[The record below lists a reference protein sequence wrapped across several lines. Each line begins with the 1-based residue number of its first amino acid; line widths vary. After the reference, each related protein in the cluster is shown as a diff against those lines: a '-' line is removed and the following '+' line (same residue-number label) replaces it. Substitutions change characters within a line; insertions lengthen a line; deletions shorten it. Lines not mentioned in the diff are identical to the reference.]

1 MVPTRAKKCSICGKP
16 VFDNHAKYCPIC
28 SKFAFRIM
36 NTRMSP
42 EAIKGIRDYVHRI
55 GYFCYYTAMPLE
67 MTDTHSPWYC
77 VFDHW
82 IPLDPRKIVITS
94 SLINNMKSQLAEEEF
109 WFIIRQ
115 LANCKR
121 KHTKIRKIKFLYWNR
136 KYTQDNEEGLGSVV
150 LPTPTT
156 GTCTK
161 KCDVCGKRIDIYN
174 SKYCLLCAK
183 FVARLHSK
191 GLPPETIEA
200 TLAYIR
206 KNGFRC
212 YYTGMALELHD
223 ASSPWYC
230 VFDHW
235 IPHHPGKIVITSALI
250 NQMKSDLSEKE
261 FWYYVF
267 QLADYKEKHK
277 PVRKR
282 KLVYWYRLVP
292 VEDV

>member
-1 MVPTRAKKCSICGKP
+1 MPSTRAKKCRICGKP
-16 VFDNHAKYCPIC
+16 VFTSHAKYCRRC
-28 SKFAFRIM
+28 SKFALRIM

-42 EAIKGIRDYVHRI
+42 EAIKGIRDYLHKK
-55 GYFCYYTAMPLE
+55 GYFCYYTGMPLE
-67 MTDTHSPWYC
+67 MTDTHSPFYC

-94 SLINNMKSQLAEEEF
+94 SLINNMKSQLAEKEF
-109 WFIIRQ
+109 WSIIRQ

-121 KHTKIRKIKFLYWNR
+121 KHTKFRKIKLLYWNR
-136 KYTQDNEEGLGSVV
+136 KYTADNEEGLGKVV
-150 LPTPTT
+150 LAGPTT
-156 GTCTK
+156 GTCSK
-161 KCDVCGKRIDIYN
+161 NCNICGKRIKIYN
-174 SKYCLLCAK
+174 SKYCLLCTK

-206 KNGFRC
+206 KNGFIC

-235 IPHHPGKIVITSALI
+235 IPHHPGKVVITSALI
-250 NQMKSDLSEKE
+250 NQILRQAACR
-261 FWYYVF
+261 F
-267 QLADYKEKHK
+267 
-277 PVRKR
+277 
-282 KLVYWYRLVP
+282 
-292 VEDV
+292 